1 MAPIEGRNLTQ
12 LRDVFEKHDVE
23 YLFVGKM
30 AAILQGY
37 PDTTQ
42 DADLFIEKGSDN
54 GKRVISAL
62 RELGFKLDDEL
73 ANEIQQGRDFIQ
85 LTDGPF
91 DLDLV
96 HAPDGIERYDDARRR
111 AVEMDGFPLC
121 SIDDIIESKRR
132 SNREK
137 DRESLPRLED
147 FSRYLKREPPAELK
161 PLPPRQK
168 AMRHGGDKTI
178 PSPPQRPKASTGTQP
193 SEQRPEPNRTRR

>member
-193 SEQRPEPNRTRR
+193 PEQRPEPNRTRR